1 MAKASFVRETV
12 AYANQARSFAR
23 KDWLAYAAWVGLMLG
38 LFFSI
43 SIFLTLGVMHGVH
56 YPEYV
61 WNVPMGAGV
70 FVLAIAF
77 DTIGHRTTYKE
88 ELKKGEA
95 LVHQITIFAGIASV
109 VCLCLAYSHPA
120 LMRIPALTFTAL
132 SFVYSLID
140 EVLHWR
146 RYLSLKCDRVESW
159 SHFFIFVGH
168 LVMMLGFWTWFEDGY
183 PGVRETLVH
192 LPSW

>member
-12 AYANQARSFAR
+12 AYANQARSFGA

-43 SIFLTLGVMHGVH
+43 SIFLTLGVTHGVH

-61 WNVPMGAGV
+61 WNVPIGAGM

-88 ELKKGEA
+88 ELEKGEA
-95 LVHQITIFAGIASV
+95 LVHQITIFAGVASV
-109 VCLCLAYSHPA
+109 VCLCLAYTHPA
-120 LMRIPALTFTAL
+120 LMRIPALTFTVL

-140 EVLHWR
+140 EALHWR

-168 LVMMLGFWTWFEDGY
+168 LIMMLGFWTWFEDGY
-183 PGVRETLVH
+183 PGVRETLEY
-192 LPSW
+192 LPTL

>member
-12 AYANQARSFAR
+12 AYAGQARAFDAR
-23 KDWLAYAAWVGLMLG
+23 DWLAYAAWVGLMLG
-38 LFFSI
+38 LFFSV
-43 SIFLTLGVMHGVH
+43 SGFVALGRVHGVTF
-56 YPEYV
+56 PDYV
-61 WNVPMGAGV
+61 WNVPLGAGI

-88 ELKKGEA
+88 ELAKGEA

-109 VCLCLAYSHPA
+109 VCLCLAYSHPG
-120 LMRIPALTFTAL
+120 LMRIPALTFTIL

-140 EVLHWR
+140 EALHWR

-168 LVMMLGFWTWFEDGY
+168 LIMMLGFWTWFEAGY
-183 PGVRETLVH
+183 PGVSETLEHVPF
-192 LPSW
+192 L